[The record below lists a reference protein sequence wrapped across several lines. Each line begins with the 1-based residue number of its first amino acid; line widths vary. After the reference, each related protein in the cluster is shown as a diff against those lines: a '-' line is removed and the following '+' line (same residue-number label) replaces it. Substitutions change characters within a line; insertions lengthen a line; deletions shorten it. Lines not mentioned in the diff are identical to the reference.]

1 MNSCYE
7 SENTWNQN
15 IRLLF
20 TYYLLNSGIIY
31 DLDFVSICD
40 LKPHN
45 EFWTFP
51 FSSSEQRSCSARSR
65 WGITHFQTSGFGVIN
80 SINCLNSL

>member
-45 EFWTFP
+45 EF
-51 FSSSEQRSCSARSR
+51 
-65 WGITHFQTSGFGVIN
+65 
-80 SINCLNSL
+80 